1 MSWIYAFLTEVMLYQ
16 IIGYST
22 ALEIWYALNQIYF
35 TASMARLIEIHAKI
49 QNLRKWGMIA
59 MEYIKKLKHLY
70 NTLAAIGEPVSYIV
84 HLLYLFGGLDR
95 AYNPFV
101 TLIIN

>member
-1 MSWIYAFLTEVMLYQ
+1 
-16 IIGYST
+16 
-22 ALEIWYALNQIYF
+22 
-35 TASMARLIEIHAKI
+35 
-49 QNLRKWGMIA
+49 MIA